1 MRLIDKLNGLGVA
14 MVTPFFNNGE
24 IDFESLKKLALQLID
39 NGVDYL
45 VLLGTTAETPTLCQD
60 ERDQIVKAVVSVVNG
75 KVPIVVGVGGP
86 STHEVVHKLKNT
98 DWTGVDAILSVTPFY
113 NRPSQDGLYQH
124 FKDIAAHSPLPV
136 ILYTVMSRTSCNL
149 EPETTLRLAAIDN
162 IIGVKEASGNFN
174 QIMKIIK
181 HKPAD
186 FLVISGDDAITLP
199 LLAVGINGLISVVG
213 NAFPHEMGQIVHTAQ
228 KGDFITARKYHEQ
241 MLDIIQA
248 CFKEGSPS
256 GVKAFLSIQKKV
268 EYNLRLPL
276 TPVSDPLY
284 QNIIEL
290 NNLN

>member
-14 MVTPFFNNGE
+14 LVTPFYKNGE
-24 IDFESLKKLALQLID
+24 IDFESLQKLALQLIE

-45 VLLGTTAETPTLCQD
+45 VLLGTTAETPTLCQE
-60 ERDQIVKAVVSVVNG
+60 ERDQIVKTVVSVVNG

-86 STHEVVHKLKNT
+86 STKEAVTKLQNS

-113 NRPSQDGLYQH
+113 NRPSQEGLYQH
-124 FKDIAAHSPLPV
+124 FKEIAAHSPRPV

-149 EPETTLRLAAIDN
+149 EPETTLRLAALDN

-174 QIMKIIK
+174 QIMRIIK

-213 NAFPHEMGQIVHTAQ
+213 NAFPYEMAQIVHTAQ
-228 KGDFITARKYHEQ
+228 KGDFVAARNYHEQ
-241 MLDIIQA
+241 MLDIMQA

-256 GVKAFLSIQKKV
+256 GVKAFLSIQKKID
-268 EYNLRLPL
+268 YTLRLPL
-276 TPVSDPLY
+276 TPVSDTLFK
-284 QNIIEL
+284 NIIEL
-290 NNLN
+290 NNQN

>member
-14 MVTPFFNNGE
+14 LVTPFKINGD
-24 IDFESLKKLALQLID
+24 IDFESLQKLALQLIH

-45 VLLGTTAETPTLCQD
+45 VLLGTTAETPTLCSE
-60 ERDQIVKAVVSVVNG
+60 ERDQIVRAVVSVVNG

-86 STHEVVHKLKNT
+86 STKEVVHKLEHT

-113 NRPSQDGLYQH
+113 NRPSQEGLYQH
-124 FKDIAAHSPLPV
+124 FKMIAEHSPLPV

-149 EPETTLRLAAIDN
+149 EPETTLRLAKLNN

-213 NAFPHEMGQIVHTAQ
+213 NAFPYEMSQIVHQAQ
-228 KGDFITARKYHEQ
+228 NGDFITARKFHEE
-241 MLDIIQA
+241 MLDIMQA

-256 GVKAFLSIQKKV
+256 GVKAFLALQNKI
-268 EYNLRLPL
+268 EYHLRLPL
-276 TPVSDPLY
+276 TKVSDALLNQIIALNK
-284 QNIIEL
+284 QN
-290 NNLN
+290 